1 MQIVKKILLS
11 LLGIIII
18 LLITALFVKKEY
30 AVERE
35 VTINRPVSDV
45 FNYIKFLQNQKNF
58 SIWAQKDPHAEMEYK
73 GVDATVGF
81 ISSWNSKIK
90 DVGVG
95 EQEIRGV
102 VPNQRIDYEL
112 RFKKPQECV
121 GQAYM
126 TTDSVSASQTNVKWC
141 FKGKMN
147 YPMNLMLLMMNMDK
161 MLGGD
166 LQTGLDNLKTL
177 LEK

>member
-1 MQIVKKILLS
+1 MKIVKKILLS
-11 LLGIIII
+11 LLGILII

-35 VTINRPVSDV
+35 VIINKPVSDV
-45 FNYIKFLQNQKNF
+45 FNYIKFLQNQKKF
-58 SIWAQKDPHAEMEYK
+58 SIWAQKDPNAEMEYK
-73 GVDATVGF
+73 GVDGSVGF

-95 EQEIRGV
+95 EQEIKGV
-102 VPNQRIDYEL
+102 VPNKRIDYEL
-112 RFKKPQECV
+112 RFKRPQECV

-126 TTDSVSASQTNVKWC
+126 TTDSVSASQTNVKWG
-141 FKGKMN
+141 FNGTMN

-166 LQTGLDNLKTL
+166 LQTGLDNLKIL